1 MGVIGTSINVEL
13 PYVYPQGVENECDS
27 NNTTA
32 VLNLLMA
39 TPAEIKLFGKWY
51 VLFFERIYFVIMK
64 KQF

>member
-1 MGVIGTSINVEL
+1 MGVIGKSINVEL
-13 PYVYPQGVENECDS
+13 SDVYPQGAENECDS

-51 VLFFERIYFVIMK
+51 VLFYN
-64 KQF
+64 

>member
-13 PYVYPQGVENECDS
+13 PYVYPQGAENECES

-39 TPAEIKLFGKWY
+39 APADIKLFGKWY
-51 VLFFERIYFVIMK
+51 VLFYN
-64 KQF
+64 